1 MSQWKHLTDDE
12 VLEQAEQHAERY
24 TQNYIDAWARQAFI
38 AEITSRGLDRVF
50 DTRRIQ
56 ISKNPEFQVAE
67 RYYGTTPRIFFTEE
81 PVQLP
86 PMYFRYQR
94 NEHYPSWFAFPEPEY
109 RRVMYLDL
117 KHPGLYTHSSD
128 TQPALIERSS
138 LKMSYFYVLKRLCR
152 ERPSVLHVNTHFGT
166 FRAELAEDLLNA
178 INQCIADKVGI
189 DQVIVHG
196 LPRDLAQQL
205 VNYQDR
211 RLKDKWAFVAKAQL
225 IN

>member
-1 MSQWKHLTDDE
+1 MSQWKHLTDIE

-24 TQNYIDAWARQAFI
+24 TQNHIDAWARRAFI
-38 AEITSRGLDRVF
+38 AEIKSRGLDRVF

-56 ISKNPEFQVAE
+56 ISKNPEFQVADLH
-67 RYYGTTPRIFFTEE
+67 YGTTPRIFFSEE
-81 PVQLP
+81 PVQMP
-86 PMYFRYQR
+86 AMYFRHQR

-117 KHPGLYTHSSD
+117 NHRELYTLSSD
-128 TQPALIERSS
+128 TLPSLIERSS
-138 LKMSYFYVLKRLCR
+138 LKMSYFYVIQRICR

-196 LPRDLAQQL
+196 LPRELAKQL
-205 VNYQDR
+205 DSYQDR
-211 RLKDKWAFVAKAQL
+211 RLKNQWAFVARAQL

>member
-1 MSQWKHLTDDE
+1 MRHWKHLTDIE

-24 TQNYIDAWARQAFI
+24 TQNHIDAWARRAFI
-38 AEITSRGLDRVF
+38 AEIKSRGLDRVF
-50 DTRRIQ
+50 DTRRIK
-56 ISKNPEFQVAE
+56 ISKNPEFQVADLH
-67 RYYGTTPRIFFTEE
+67 YGTTPRIFFSEE
-81 PVQLP
+81 PVQMP
-86 PMYFRYQR
+86 AMYFRYQR

-117 KHPGLYTHSSD
+117 NHPGLYNHSSG
-128 TQPALIERSS
+128 TLPALIERSS
-138 LKMSYFYVLKRLCR
+138 LKMSYFYVIQRICR

-196 LPRDLAQQL
+196 LPRELAQQL
-205 VNYQDR
+205 VSYQDR
-211 RLKDKWAFVAKAQL
+211 RLKNQWAFVARAQL

>member
-24 TQNYIDAWARQAFI
+24 TQNHIDAWARQAFI
-38 AEITSRGLDRVF
+38 AEIKSRGLDRVF

-56 ISKNPEFQVAE
+56 ISKNPEFQVAKQ
-67 RYYGTTPRIFFTEE
+67 YYGSTPRIFFTEE
-81 PVQLP
+81 SVNMP

-94 NEHYPSWFAFPEPEY
+94 NEHYPTWFAFPEPEY

-117 KHPGLYTHSSD
+117 KHPGLYSHSPD

-178 INQCIADKVGI
+178 INHCIADKVGI

>member
-24 TQNYIDAWARQAFI
+24 TQNHIDAWVRQAFI
-38 AEITSRGLDRVF
+38 AEIKSRGLDRVF
-50 DTRRIQ
+50 DPRRIQ
-56 ISKNPEFQVAE
+56 ISKNPEFQAAD

-81 PVQLP
+81 PVKMP
-86 PMYFRYQR
+86 PMYFRYLR
-94 NEHYPSWFAFPEPEY
+94 IEHFPSWFAFPEPEY
-109 RRVMYLDL
+109 QRVMYLDL
-117 KHPGLYTHSSD
+117 NHPGLYNHSSVKL
-128 TQPALIERSS
+128 PSLIDRSS
-138 LKMSYFYVLKRLCR
+138 LKMSYFYVLQRLSR

-166 FRAELAEDLLNA
+166 FRTELAEDLLNA

-189 DQVIVHG
+189 DRVIVHG
-196 LPRDLAQQL
+196 LSRDLAQQL

-211 RLKDKWAFVAKAQL
+211 RLKDKWAFVTKAQL

>member
-1 MSQWKHLTDDE
+1 MSQWKHLTDEE
-12 VLEQAEQHAERY
+12 VLEQAERHAERY
-24 TQNYIDAWARQAFI
+24 TQNHIDAWARQAFI
-38 AEITSRGLDRVF
+38 AEIKSRGLDRVF
-50 DTRRIQ
+50 DPRRIQ
-56 ISKNPEFQVAE
+56 ISKNPEFQVAD
-67 RYYGTTPRIFFTEE
+67 RYYGTTPRIFFTEV
-81 PVQLP
+81 PVIMP
-86 PMYFRYQR
+86 PMYFRFLR

-117 KHPGLYTHSSD
+117 MHPGLYTHSSD
-128 TQPALIERSS
+128 TLLERSS

-196 LPRDLAQQL
+196 LSRDLAQQL
-205 VNYQDR
+205 VNYQGR